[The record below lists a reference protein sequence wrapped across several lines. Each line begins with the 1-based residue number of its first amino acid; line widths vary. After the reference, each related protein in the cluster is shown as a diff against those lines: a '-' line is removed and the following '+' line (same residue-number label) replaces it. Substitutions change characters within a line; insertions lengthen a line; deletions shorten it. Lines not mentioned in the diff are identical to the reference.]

1 MLLTTLA
8 AASLLTAT
16 TPASV
21 TPGPVTPLVAAR
33 SLEDHGK
40 LNWFK
45 GTFEEALAQAK
56 ASNKLIFIDFWT
68 TWCGW
73 CKRLNKDTF
82 SDDTVVAEMNDIICV
97 SIDAESKAGKPIAER
112 YHVKGY
118 PALFLLASDGSAE
131 DSIGGYLPPDR
142 FKLEIQRVRAGRGTA
157 GDFRKQVDADR
168 SSIEKRFALAQKLQD
183 LGDQAGYDAQMA
195 EIKKIDPDGK
205 SLAMHRIAFDEVMAK
220 IAATWQKT
228 KQLDTAVMVA
238 YVQKETYPELLF
250 KGYSSLAQMH
260 TYLAK
265 QAEDAGDAAKTSAEQ
280 AEARAAMRG
289 AWKNV
294 PEAQVSD
301 YGNSVAWAFYED
313 RDKLPPADK
322 AFALE
327 VAEKVLAL
335 GKDNVNAID
344 TYACCLYMNG
354 KKDEA
359 RKAIARCIEL
369 DPKNENWKE
378 HLDEFQK

>member
-8 AASLLTAT
+8 VASLLTAP
-16 TPASV
+16 TPA
-21 TPGPVTPLVAAR
+21 PVIATNPV
-33 SLEDHGK
+33 EDHGK
-40 LNWFK
+40 IDWFK
-45 GTFEEALAQAK
+45 GSFEEALAQAK
-56 ASNKLIFIDFWT
+56 ASNKIIFIDFWT

-73 CKRLNKDTF
+73 CKRMDKDTF
-82 SDDTVVAEMNDIICV
+82 SDDTVAAEMKDIICL
-97 SIDAESKAGKPIAER
+97 SIDAESKTGKPVAER
-112 YHVKGY
+112 FHIKGY
-118 PALFLLASDGSAE
+118 PALLLLASDGTTE

-157 GDFRKQVDADR
+157 GDLKRQVEADR
-168 SSIEKRFALAQKLQD
+168 ASIEKRFALAQKLQD

-205 SLAMHRIAFDEVMAK
+205 SLAMHRIAFDEAMAK
-220 IAATWQKT
+220 ITVAWQRS
-228 KQLDTAVMVA
+228 KQLDTAIMVA
-238 YVQKETYPELLF
+238 FVQKETYPELLF
-250 KGYSSLAQMH
+250 KGYTSLAQMH

-265 QAEDAGDAAKTSAEQ
+265 QAEDAGDAAKKSGEQ
-280 AEARAAMRG
+280 AEARAAMKN

-294 PEAQVSD
+294 PENQVVD

-313 RDKLPPADK
+313 RDTLQPADK

-327 VAEKVLAL
+327 VAEKVLAAA
-335 GKDNVNAID
+335 KDNVNAID

-359 RKAIARCIEL
+359 RKAIARCIEIE
-369 DPKNENWKE
+369 PNNENWKE
-378 HLDEFQK
+378 RLDEFQK